1 MRSKPLQ
8 LSFFW
13 HMHQPDYRGK
23 DGIMKMPWVFL
34 HAIKDY
40 YEMPWHLSLY
50 PTLKATFN
58 LSASLIEQLKLYR
71 EPTRYDLFLKLWIQH
86 PSTLKPED
94 KEWLLKLIGAMQFE
108 TMIRPLKRYG
118 ELYNRSDLDEDEL
131 IDLEVV
137 FLLAWCGNY
146 LRTNNPII
154 QKLLIQEK
162 GYSQQDKELMLETL
176 GAFVAEILPF
186 YGELQRSGKISLSTT
201 PYFHPIVPLL
211 IDIEN
216 ARIAKPS
223 SLIPEGAFSLEE
235 DAHEHIR
242 RAIELYTETFG
253 CRPKGF
259 WPSEGAV
266 DGKSIELYHQEG
278 IEWIATD
285 EAIVMES
292 LASDEAQIKY
302 DIYDYHG
309 VSIGFRDHRLS
320 DLIGFEYR
328 HRTAEESS
336 EHFMEQLKTIAEGES
351 NRVVFV
357 IVDGENAWE
366 FYHNNGWDFFE
377 ALYQELS
384 DAPWCQTITMDEAKS
399 LKKQKKLSRIHPGT
413 WIHGT
418 FDTWVGHSEKK
429 RAWELLFQ
437 TRREAQMK
445 MDAVDEKLKEEVKYH
460 LLASECSD
468 WFWWYGEDHTSDF
481 ASEFDELFRG
491 HLISVYQLLEL
502 PVPEDLWEPISQTSS
517 DTKCWEKPTSMISPR
532 IGGSSRRYFDWIG
545 CGKIDESRCLS
556 TMDRVRG
563 PINIIYYGFDEKA
576 LYFRLQGDVE
586 GLKSFRIEARIEEMM
601 EPIEMMSVSSPMGIE
616 ALLMREHIADRSMIR
631 IRLILR
637 TEEKEIQTLPGFGY
651 LSIDLNDRFSENWF
665 I

>member
-1 MRSKPLQ
+1 
-8 LSFFW
+8 
-13 HMHQPDYRGK
+13 
-23 DGIMKMPWVFL
+23 MKMPWVFL

-50 PTLKATFN
+50 PMLKATFN

-71 EPTRYDLFLKLWIQH
+71 EPTKNDLFLRLWSQN
-86 PSTLKPED
+86 PSVLKTED
-94 KEWLLKLIGAMQFE
+94 KEWLLKLMGAMQFE
-108 TMIRPLKRYG
+108 TMIRPLKRYA
-118 ELYNRSDLDEDEL
+118 ELYNRKNLENDEL

-146 LRTNNPII
+146 LRLNNPII
-154 QKLLIQEK
+154 QKLLIQER
-162 GYSQQDKELMLETL
+162 GYTQHDKEVMLQTL
-176 GAFVAEILPF
+176 SAFVAEILPF
-186 YGELQRSGKISLSTT
+186 YGELQRLGKISLSTT

-211 IDIEN
+211 IDMEN
-216 ARIAKPS
+216 ARIAKAS
-223 SLIPEGAFSLEE
+223 SLIPDGAFSLEE
-235 DAHEHIR
+235 DAHEHIQ
-242 RAIELYTETFG
+242 RAITLYTETFG

-266 DGKSIELYHQEG
+266 DGKSIDLYHQEG

-285 EAIVMES
+285 EAIVFES
-292 LASDEAQIKY
+292 LKSKEPHLKY

-309 VSIGFRDHRLS
+309 VSIGFRDHALS

-328 HRTAEESS
+328 HRSAEESS
-336 EHFMEQLKTIAEGES
+336 EDFIKQLETIARNDS

-366 FYHNNGWDFFE
+366 FYPNNGWDFFE
-377 ALYQELS
+377 ALYTKLS
-384 DAPWCQTITMDEAKS
+384 TLSWCKTITMDDAKS

-437 TRREAQMK
+437 TRHDAK
-445 MDAVDEKLKEEVKYH
+445 MRLEVADNELKEKVRYH

-481 ASEFDELFRG
+481 SHEFDALFRS

-502 PVPEDLWEPISQTSS
+502 PIPDVLWEPISRAS
-517 DTKCWEKPTSMISPR
+517 DETKFWVKPTSMISPR
-532 IGGSSRRYFDWIG
+532 IGRRSGGYFDWIG
-545 CGKIDESRCLS
+545 CGKIDESRSLS

-563 PINIIYYGFDEKA
+563 PVNIIYYGYDESA
-576 LYFRLQGDVE
+576 LYFRMQGDVKDLE
-586 GLKSFRIEARIEEMM
+586 TIRVNTLIDGMD
-601 EPIEMMSVSSPMGIE
+601 EPIELIVATVPMGIE
-616 ALLMREHIADRSMIR
+616 AVLMREQIAGVSTMR
-631 IRLILR
+631 IRLVLMS
-637 TEEKEIQTLPGFGY
+637 EAKEIQRLPGFGY
-651 LSIDLNDRFSENWF
+651 LSLDLNDRFIENWF